1 MRKGFILIAAAVM
14 TAALSVPVFAGSW
27 QGSNESGWKW
37 QRDNGSYAS
46 SGWEWCDGDND
57 GLAECYYFNAQ
68 GICLQNTTTP
78 DGFTVNA
85 DGAWADD
92 GWIQRKNVD
101 GGGWET
107 GAWNS
112 VGRYH
117 EFYYRGRTGKR
128 ITNQWRKS
136 GDYLFHLGSDGALER
151 NVTVWS
157 WGKLYFASEDG
168 AMVYNSKIPFDLNGQ
183 IVWIEFGPDGAALN
197 GSEALAGLKPAT
209 SDYKYSVWGSIW
221 L

>member
-101 GGGWET
+101 GGGWERALILNCCYGVGYVDIDPAVMPT
-107 GAWNS
+107 SKRNAYFEARREFFFLLNNERIFANHKRS
-112 VGRYH
+112 V
-117 EFYYRGRTGKR
+117 E
-128 ITNQWRKS
+128 
-136 GDYLFHLGSDGALER
+136 
-151 NVTVWS
+151 
-157 WGKLYFASEDG
+157 
-168 AMVYNSKIPFDLNGQ
+168 
-183 IVWIEFGPDGAALN
+183 
-197 GSEALAGLKPAT
+197 
-209 SDYKYSVWGSIW
+209 
-221 L
+221 